1 MNLFRLVAAA
11 IFVVFGRRL
20 NLGSEAPALY
30 VWFSFGYL
38 ATVLALGFP
47 DAARRIGLD
56 RLITLQVLLDIL
68 FLTLLMAT
76 SGGYRSGLP
85 VLMLVAVA
93 GAGLVGE
100 GRMVLFYAAA
110 ATLAVLVENGW
121 RLVDG
126 RLAVDFFAV
135 GVVCIG
141 FFSVALAGRLLAV
154 RALSNESLAAERGLA
169 LAKQQAVNERIIR
182 DMNDGVVVLDSAG
195 VIRQSNPQAQH
206 LLERPLAVG
215 ARLDQLAPE
224 LAEGVRA
231 SSAAGAQQV
240 WVQSGRLLRCR
251 ALGAGDGGDTLVYL
265 EDFEEIQR
273 QTQQVKLAALGRL
286 TASMAHEIRNPLSAV
301 IHA

>member
-1 MNLFRLVAAA
+1 
-11 IFVVFGRRL
+11 
-20 NLGSEAPALY
+20 
-30 VWFSFGYL
+30 YL

-141 FFSVALAGRLLAV
+141 F
-154 RALSNESLAAERGLA
+154 
-169 LAKQQAVNERIIR
+169 
-182 DMNDGVVVLDSAG
+182 
-195 VIRQSNPQAQH
+195 
-206 LLERPLAVG
+206 
-215 ARLDQLAPE
+215 
-224 LAEGVRA
+224 
-231 SSAAGAQQV
+231 
-240 WVQSGRLLRCR
+240 
-251 ALGAGDGGDTLVYL
+251 
-265 EDFEEIQR
+265 
-273 QTQQVKLAALGRL
+273 
-286 TASMAHEIRNPLSAV
+286 
-301 IHA
+301 